1 MHLRRKH
8 TVCLVVDWIEKKVA
22 YIKINLTDVT
32 LPNIVRHKGRQITLE
47 DARTSRNANAG

>member
-8 TVCLVVDWIEKKVA
+8 TVCLVVDWIEKTA

-32 LPNIVRHKGRQITLE
+32 LPNIVRHKGRQIMLE